1 MLGYRPGHRM
11 NHQLQSHFKRSALAA
26 FACGTLAL
34 SSRGNAAVIISFEQV
49 GPDVVATWRGDI
61 TLGPYSASDGTA
73 WSLASS
79 SLTTLGP
86 SRSLMLRGHPNN
98 PGDFFVGGV
107 ATVTTLAS
115 QPTGG
120 TNLSNI
126 GPGVPF
132 PTGFGFTGDTFQL
145 PNFPGSPSSYFD
157 FGSGST
163 YFMNW
168 QNSTLSGI
176 GAASFLNTLAWTS
189 SAGGTNTVSYTTVP
203 EPGSALLGVVGG
215 ICLLRR
221 RRS

>member
-1 MLGYRPGHRM
+1 M
-11 NHQLQSHFKRSALAA
+11 RSFLVA
-26 FACGTLAL
+26 FTCGTLSLA
-34 SSRGNAAVIISFEQV
+34 SHGKAAVIVSFEQV

-61 TLGPYSASDGTA
+61 TLGPYSASDSTA
-73 WSLASS
+73 WFLVYSNLP
-79 SLTTLGP
+79 TLGS
-86 SRSLMLRGHPNN
+86 SRSLMRVGHPNN

-107 ATVTTLAS
+107 ATVTTLVS

-120 TNLSNI
+120 TDLTMI

-132 PTGFGFTGDTFQL
+132 PTGFGFAGDTFQL
-145 PNFPGSPSSYFD
+145 PNFPSSPSSYFD

-163 YFMNW
+163 YFMTW
-168 QNSTLSGI
+168 QNSTLSAI
-176 GAASFLNTLAWTS
+176 GAASFNNTLAWTS

-215 ICLLRR
+215 VCLLRR